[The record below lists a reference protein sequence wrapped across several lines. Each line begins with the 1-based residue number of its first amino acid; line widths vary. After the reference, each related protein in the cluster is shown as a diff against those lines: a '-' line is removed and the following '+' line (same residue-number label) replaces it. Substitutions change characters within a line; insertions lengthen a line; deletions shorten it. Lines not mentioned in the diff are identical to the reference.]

1 MNKRSEGRR
10 NYNRKVNGKGGSKQ
24 EEDKPCPDF
33 VFFFSSLLAGASCI
47 TVWSMGRVSTGWCLF
62 LKSDECT
69 EKSTTLEA
77 TPFSFSFFRF
87 KHHCMS
93 YRGPTVTLMRLGR
106 DVVLAVAVDVEW
118 R

>member
-62 LKSDECT
+62 LKSDGWT
-69 EKSTTLEA
+69 EKIQRSKRPHSLSVPLDLNITACLTAARPSL
-77 TPFSFSFFRF
+77 
-87 KHHCMS
+87 
-93 YRGPTVTLMRLGR
+93 
-106 DVVLAVAVDVEW
+106 
-118 R
+118 